1 MNWLDRLEVLIGID
15 NIDKIKKKNI
25 LIIGLGGVGSY
36 AVEGIIRSGIENII
50 IVDKDKIDIT
60 NLNRQ
65 LMTNINNIDLLK
77 VDEIEKRIKEI
88 NPNVD
93 IKKYNLNITLDN
105 INELFDNHID
115 YVIDACDD
123 IKIKEELIR
132 ICNDKKIKMISSM
145 GMGNKMDPTKI
156 EIMDIRKTSVDPL
169 ARRIR
174 KMVKDEDIKMKI
186 PVVCSRE
193 QPIKNEKNIL
203 GSTSFVPSIA
213 GLLIASYI
221 IRDIIGDEND
231 SK

>member
-1 MNWLDRLEVLIGID
+1 MDWLNRLEVLIGID
-15 NIDKIKKKNI
+15 NINKIKNKNI

-36 AVEGIIRSGIENII
+36 VVEAIIRSGIQNII

-65 LMTNINNIDLLK
+65 LMTNINNIGLLK
-77 VDEIEKRIKEI
+77 IDEIEKRIKEI
-88 NPNVD
+88 NPNVN

-123 IKIKEELIR
+123 IKIKKELIR
-132 ICNDKKIKMISSM
+132 ICNYEKIKIVSSM
-145 GMGNKMDPTKI
+145 GMGNKIDPTKI

-169 ARRIR
+169 ARIIR
-174 KMVKDEDIKMKI
+174 KMVKDENIKMKI
-186 PVVCSRE
+186 PVVCSTE
-193 QPIKNEKNIL
+193 QPIKNDRFIL
-203 GSTSFVPSIA
+203 GSTSFVPSVA